1 VVKKVFSFT
10 GLLPKN
16 RYTNLPPGHPFPGVT
31 MPYRL
36 SLLLVALLF
45 LAAGC
50 VRIPQPQ
57 GFPYSNQEKMQ
68 AAHHWNVLAN
78 DVANR
83 INNELIRQ
91 NHLTSPVHV
100 RHSCG
105 KPGACGTGTTSAF
118 DEAFNDLLTTQLVN
132 FGVDTRAGAD
142 GANLLVDYKV
152 QVVHHRAIRSQ
163 WPQPG
168 VLTALATGVTVLRDA
183 PWELVTIASAA
194 AADALRATSVL
205 NEHDEV
211 IITTS
216 IMDGDRYLLR
226 TSDIYYIND
235 ADSWQYR
242 QPAPAAEIRLTGG
255 QADPVAA
262 EPSGPSL

>member
-1 VVKKVFSFT
+1 
-10 GLLPKN
+10 
-16 RYTNLPPGHPFPGVT
+16 

-36 SLLLVALLF
+36 SLLLVALIF
-45 LAAGC
+45 LATGC

-57 GFPYSNQEKMQ
+57 GFPYSNQPKMQ

-105 KPGACGTGTTSAF
+105 KPSACGTGTTSPF

-142 GANLLVDYKV
+142 SASLLVDYKV
-152 QVVHHRAIRSQ
+152 QVVHHRSGRSQ

-183 PWELVTIASAA
+183 PWELITIASAA
-194 AADALRATSVL
+194 AVDTLRATSVL

-216 IMDGDRYLLR
+216 IMDANRYPLR

-242 QPAPAAEIRLTGG
+242 QPAPAAEIKLTGG
-255 QADPVAA
+255 QAAPVAA
-262 EPSGPSL
+262 EPPAPSL